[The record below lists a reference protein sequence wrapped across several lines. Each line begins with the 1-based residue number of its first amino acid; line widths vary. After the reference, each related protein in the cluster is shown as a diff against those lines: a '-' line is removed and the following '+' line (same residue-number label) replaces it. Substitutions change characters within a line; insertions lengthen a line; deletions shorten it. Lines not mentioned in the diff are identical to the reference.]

1 MRNFYLRH
9 VDRTKFANIPFR
21 PDSCKDMSR
30 ASVTIC
36 NHFTTLSNDSQ
47 FWMDFDF
54 CHFMLCRI
62 GKYNTYFEPFSYF
75 ISSFIKHKPL
85 IFVVHSTESI
95 WKQSKYTNYKL
106 TRRVT
111 VLSPCAT
118 DIKCPSIVLVWIN
131 LSRMFV
137 ALIHSCKTSLPQIF
151 LAEGLD
157 FVNET

>member
-1 MRNFYLRH
+1 MHNFYLRH
-9 VDRTKFANIPFR
+9 VDRTKLANLPFR
-21 PDSCKDMSR
+21 PDSCKDVSR

-36 NHFTTLSNDSQ
+36 NHFTTLSNESQ
-47 FWMDFDF
+47 FRMDFDF
-54 CHFMLCRI
+54 CQFMLLCRI
-62 GKYNTYFEPFSYF
+62 GKYKILNRLA
-75 ISSFIKHKPL
+75 ISFQPL

-118 DIKCPSIVLVWIN
+118 DIKCPSIVLVWIS